1 MSFALIF
8 VISFYFLERESKW
21 GERKYT
27 PDKNFYIEY
36 TIVSSLFTRTQTSP
50 GDGSSSLDGYIKLY
64 SKDGKLLEKFFM
76 EQIVNS
82 RVNIYDDIIYATRVN
97 SFILKLENY
106 K

>member
-1 MSFALIF
+1 MF
-8 VISFYFLERESKW
+8 SFYFLEIESKW

-36 TIVSSLFTRTQTSP
+36 TIVSSLLSRTLTTP

-64 SKDGKLLEKFFM
+64 SKDEKLLDKFFM

-82 RVNIYDDIIYATRVN
+82 RVNIYDDIIYATRVD
-97 SFILKLENY
+97 SFVWKLENY